1 MNWFLVDRWPW
12 WLGALGLSTVTL
24 GLWIIER
31 RLLGVSG
38 SYGSVVSKTQPA
50 KAATATPT
58 PGPNDPP
65 ILVPI
70 ITKPPLPRT
79 VHITFLIA
87 LIAGGALPGLL
98 TGTWGTHRDL
108 GATHLALFGSTW
120 MLPILLVG
128 GILTGIGSRMAGGCT
143 SGHGLSGCSRM
154 RPVSFVATMAYF
166 GTGVMLSFLLT
177 ARIS

>member
-1 MNWFLVDRWPW
+1 MNWFLIDRWPW

-38 SYGSVVSKTQPA
+38 SYGSVVSKGELAKPAPAPA
-50 KAATATPT
+50 K
-58 PGPNDPP
+58 PGPDDPP
-65 ILVPI
+65 VLVPI
-70 ITKPPLPRT
+70 IMKPPLPRT
-79 VHITFLIA
+79 VHITFLIF
-87 LIAGGALPGLL
+87 LVVGGAVPSLL
-98 TGTWGTHRDL
+98 TSGWVTQNDL
-108 GATHLALFGSTW
+108 GPTHLRLFGETM

-166 GTGVMLSFLLT
+166 GTGVMLSFALL
-177 ARIS
+177 ARVS